1 MKVYI
6 IYSVFFDPQEYKY
19 KEPPG
24 CYIFGVYS
32 DPLTAFKLACAKQM
46 AEYIEKEY
54 CIPEFPDYYYVEG
67 IEMDHIHIQ
76 YNEPIYNMI
85 YTDSSSDTEKKS

>member
-1 MKVYI
+1 MYFLTHKNINIKNLQVAI
-6 IYSVFFDPQEYKY
+6 
-19 KEPPG
+19 
-24 CYIFGVYS
+24 YS